1 MIYCWPKNAHDQNSS
16 HFMWS
21 IDLQWDFMRK
31 ICAKHEFVKYFN
43 DPIERYV
50 WVAMEF
56 CFCSFFL
63 FIKYWKVWHVK
74 WTRRN
79 TIWNGW
85 MSWPSNDWCIY
96 TDLDIKCIGNCI
108 ARLVC
113 RPPKHTNSIW
123 MRFNNVWK
131 IIIFVIVCETNS
143 IKKTIGVCSERII
156 RKGEKNSWKFHHFER
171 KIDVYQKTTIS
182 IWAYE
187 YLCRFSIVCKHNF
200 RCGRYFADS
209 VCQIS

>member
-1 MIYCWPKNAHDQNSS
+1 MGFYARNLCKTWVCKVFQ
-16 HFMWS
+16 WS
-21 IDLQWDFMRK
+21 DRE
-31 ICAKHEFVKYFN
+31 ICVSCYG
-43 DPIERYV
+43 IL
-50 WVAMEF
+50 
-56 CFCSFFL
+56 FL
-63 FIKYWKVWHVK
+63 FFFPLHQVLKSLACDMDETKYHMEWMNELAIKWLMYIHRSRYQMYWKLH
-74 WTRRN
+74 
-79 TIWNGW
+79 
-85 MSWPSNDWCIY
+85 
-96 TDLDIKCIGNCI
+96 
-108 ARLVC
+108 
-113 RPPKHTNSIW
+113 RPFGMPKHTNSIW